1 MSRKLTVHGPLQ
13 ASGQIFPEKK
23 VPIYNINIEQ
33 DYSALKD
40 ALKHLSLE
48 KRKVLII
55 TDETIAPFWL
65 EEVKDI
71 AASCAAVV
79 YSFIIS
85 PGEVNKNLNTI
96 ESIYEKLITLHF
108 DRNDV
113 LFALGGGVIGDMTG
127 YAAATYLRGIRF
139 VQLPTSLLAMVDSS
153 IGGKTGVDFKSYKNM
168 VGAFKQPEA
177 VYINL
182 SVLHTL
188 LDREFYSGFG
198 EIIKHG
204 LIKNKD
210 YLQFLSSHKEA
221 VLKRNSEALE
231 EVVYQSC
238 LIKRAVVEEDPT
250 EKGERALLNFGH
262 TLGHSIERFMDFKLL
277 HGECVSLGIAAASYL
292 SFSRNQITRAE
303 LTDLLSLLTS
313 YHMPVTLPSS
323 ANASENISD
332 TAVNKMVEIT
342 HLDKKMESGQIKF
355 ILLNAVGDAY
365 IDQSVT
371 DDEMKRAL
379 SFLTGGITI

>member
-23 VPIYNINIEQ
+23 VPIYNIDIEQ

-40 ALKHLSLE
+40 VLKDLSLE

-65 EEVKDI
+65 KEVKDI
-71 AASCAAVV
+71 AASCAAIV
-79 YSFIIS
+79 YSFVIS
-85 PGEVNKNLNTI
+85 PGEVNKNLDTI

-153 IGGKTGVDFKSYKNM
+153 IGGKTGVDFKAYKNM

-204 LIKNKD
+204 IIKSKN

-292 SFSRNQITRAE
+292 SFCRNQITRAE
-303 LTDLLSLLTS
+303 LTALLSLLTS
-313 YHMPVTLPSS
+313 YHLPVTLPSS
-323 ANASENISD
+323 ANASENIPD
-332 TAVNKMVEIT
+332 AAIDKMVEIT